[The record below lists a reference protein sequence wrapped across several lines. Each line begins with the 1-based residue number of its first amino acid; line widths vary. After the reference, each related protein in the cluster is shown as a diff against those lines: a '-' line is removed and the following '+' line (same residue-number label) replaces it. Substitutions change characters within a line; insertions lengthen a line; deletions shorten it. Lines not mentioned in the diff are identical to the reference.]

1 LVGLDGVEPP
11 TAGFEDQNSIQ
22 LS

>member
-1 LVGLDGVEPP
+1 LAGPDGVEPP
-11 TAGFEDQNSIQ
+11 TADFEDQNSIQ